1 MDKYDWRAN
10 IKMNILVLRFLGLW
24 PKGDGTYHGFYIFH
38 VTFMMTTF
46 LMGHLFFQAANI
58 YFIRT
63 NLEAVTGTIYVLLVE
78 SLVVFKVYHLIKN
91 MGMFKQLLR
100 ILDTEMFQPKNNTQ
114 ILAINETVRVW
125 KTIYKSFLY
134 TCFGT
139 NMFWAIYPLL
149 DKSEGERRLPFLAWY
164 PYNTK
169 ITPLYEITY
178 VYQIVSVS
186 FITTVHVNVDV
197 LVAALNVFN
206 GTQFD
211 ILCDNLINLH
221 NLDKNGTLG
230 VRENLITCIKH
241 HKEILKFAE
250 RCNNFLNWILL
261 VQFFIFAVSIGITM
275 FQLTLVIPFSTEFYS
290 LLTYGMAIILQI
302 YMYCWFGNEVQVK
315 SNKIPYAAFQ
325 CNWVDF
331 SPEVKK
337 NLIFFIMRAQK
348 PVKLSAL
355 NLFYLTLDTFM
366 MILKTSWSYF
376 ALLHQVSSRK

>member
-1 MDKYDWRAN
+1 MDKYDWRSH
-10 IKMNILVLRFLGLW
+10 IKINILVLRFLGLW
-24 PKGDGTYHGFYIFH
+24 PKNTYHGFYIFH
-38 VTFMMTTF
+38 LIFMMGTF
-46 LMGHLFFQAANI
+46 LLGHLFFQAANI

-78 SLVVFKVYHLIKN
+78 SLVVFKVYHLVKN
-91 MGMFKQLLR
+91 MAMFKQLLE
-100 ILDTEMFQPKNNTQ
+100 ILDTEMFQPKNKKQ
-114 ILAINETVRVW
+114 IVAIDETIHVW

-139 NMFWAIYPLL
+139 NAFWAIYPLL
-149 DKSEGERRLPFLAWY
+149 DKSEGGKRLPFLAWY
-164 PYNTK
+164 PYNTT

-197 LVAALNVFN
+197 LVAALNIFN
-206 GTQFD
+206 GSQFE
-211 ILCDNLINLH
+211 ILCDNLKNLH
-221 NLDKNGTLG
+221 NGPVK
-230 VRENLITCIKH
+230 ENLIECIKH

-302 YMYCWFGNEVQVK
+302 YMYCWFGNEVEIK
-315 SNKIPYAAFQ
+315 SNKIPYAAFE

-366 MILKTSWSYF
+366 MIIKTSWSYF